1 MRMDGLVLMSK
12 FIRDFSSQRK
22 RKFFYVF
29 PLLLS
34 LFFLPQKSV
43 SQSQKNPSFVA
54 GIFIMIDGQESG
66 EEIGE
71 LIPIKEGEPF
81 SLKKISQSIKQ
92 IYKTGLFSNVQVS
105 KEGDQEILLTFH
117 LTRRLFVRKIVFK
130 GNQKFSSR
138 KLKAGLL
145 SLREGSFFME
155 KKLSRTVEELKNALY
170 KEGYFNPEIKVNTKR
185 VAKSSSVDVFFEIHS
200 ARKFIIRTIAFS
212 GEKILPE
219 AELKKEIKSKEGKVY
234 IPSVLDEDITRLQEV
249 YDSMNYQ
256 RAEIEVEEKRFDE
269 KEGRVDLTLK
279 IIAHEKIEIIV
290 NGAQVPLDLLKPIWE
305 ARIFEEWGQTEGH
318 AKILGYMRKKG
329 YLQSSVTSSVEKVD
343 GELRIVYEVIPREK
357 FKIQEISFEGL
368 TYFTPSQLEKELGIF
383 GKTPFIDRIDGA
395 RLFDLPEEI
404 RSLYK
409 TKGFPNTSVDFTF
422 LSQGGKRVKALIH
435 IEEGNQEKIEK
446 IDFQGVRSV
455 DRKTILE
462 QIGSFEGGPFFQ
474 LNVQKDIGKLENF
487 YLNQGIRGTEIE
499 ARVERTGEDLF
510 SIVFAVS
517 EGKKVEIE
525 NIVITGNAVTKRSVI
540 IRELRVKEGDYAFYE
555 KIRESKRRLENLG
568 VFTQVRIEEIPL
580 SSEKEILVISVR
592 EGERNYAAVGIGLET
607 KTEPQ
612 SFNVWNTVIIPRG
625 TAEYI
630 RSNIL
635 GSAAQLSL
643 IGQFSLK
650 EKRGVISWEQ
660 PYFFGYPME
669 TYINAWWENEERR
682 SFSYERR
689 GISLTGIH
697 SLSENMMILLTL
709 RWVRTELF
717 NLKIE
722 PSEVDRQQRPFSATS
737 VSGSFIWDRRDDPFN
752 PAVGSFLSFAFEWA
766 YPLFK
771 VESYYLK
778 SFLKHQQFISV
789 FPRVTFSWTSRLGLG
804 EGKIPIH
811 ERFFAGGSNSFRGA
825 RFDELGPK
833 DSLSQIPIGG
843 KALFLFSFELSF
855 PLLSALKDL
864 SGAVFYDK
872 GSVFTRVKDLSLSQ
886 LRDALG
892 IGIRYRTPLGPIRLE
907 LGWNLN
913 PREEEKR
920 FLVFLTI
927 GNVF

>member
-1 MRMDGLVLMSK
+1 
-12 FIRDFSSQRK
+12 
-22 RKFFYVF
+22 
-29 PLLLS
+29 
-34 LFFLPQKSV
+34 
-43 SQSQKNPSFVA
+43 
-54 GIFIMIDGQESG
+54 
-66 EEIGE
+66 
-71 LIPIKEGEPF
+71 
-81 SLKKISQSIKQ
+81 
-92 IYKTGLFSNVQVS
+92 
-105 KEGDQEILLTFH
+105 
-117 LTRRLFVRKIVFK
+117 
-130 GNQKFSSR
+130 
-138 KLKAGLL
+138 
-145 SLREGSFFME
+145 
-155 KKLSRTVEELKNALY
+155 
-170 KEGYFNPEIKVNTKR
+170 
-185 VAKSSSVDVFFEIHS
+185 
-200 ARKFIIRTIAFS
+200 
-212 GEKILPE
+212 
-219 AELKKEIKSKEGKVY
+219 
-234 IPSVLDEDITRLQEV
+234 
-249 YDSMNYQ
+249 MNYQ

-269 KEGRVDLTLK
+269 KEGCVDLTLK
-279 IIAHEKIEIIV
+279 IIPHEKIEIIV
-290 NGAQVPLDLLKPIWE
+290 KGAQVPLNLLKPIWE
-305 ARIFEEWGQTEGH
+305 ARIFEEWGQTEGQ

-329 YLQSSVTSSVEKVD
+329 YLQSSVTSFVEKVD
-343 GELRIVYEVIPREK
+343 DELRIVYEVIPREK
-357 FKIQEISFEGL
+357 FKIQGISFEGMK
-368 TYFTPSQLEKELGIF
+368 YFTPSQLEKELGIL

-404 RSLYK
+404 GSLYK
-409 TKGFPNTSVDFTF
+409 TKGFPNTSVSFTF
-422 LSQGGKRVKALIH
+422 SSLGGKRVKALIN

-455 DRKTILE
+455 DQENIHE
-462 QIGSFEGGPFFQ
+462 QIESFEGGPFFQ

-510 SIVFAVS
+510 SVVFAVS

-525 NIVITGNAVTKRSVI
+525 NIVITGNVVTKRSVI
-540 IRELRVKEGDYAFYE
+540 IRELRVKGGDLAFYE

-580 SSEKEILVISVR
+580 SSEKETLVINVR

-612 SFNVWNTVIIPRG
+612 SNVWNTVIIPRG

-660 PYFFGYPME
+660 PYFFGYPMA
-669 TYINAWWENEERR
+669 TYLNAWWEREERR
-682 SFSYERR
+682 SFRYERR

-709 RWVRTELF
+709 RWVRTEL
-717 NLKIE
+717 LEPKIE
-722 PSEVDRQQRPFSATS
+722 LSEVDRQQRPFSATS

-752 PAVGSFLSFAFEWA
+752 PAAGSFLSFVFEWA
-766 YPLFK
+766 YPLFH

-778 SFLKHQQFISV
+778 SFLKHQQFIPV

-825 RFDELGPK
+825 KFDELGPK
-833 DSLSQIPIGG
+833 DSNSQIPVGG
-843 KALFLFSFELSF
+843 KALLLLNFELSF
-855 PLLSALKDL
+855 PLLPAVENL

-872 GSVFTRVKDLSLSQ
+872 GSVFTGVKDLSLSQ

-892 IGIRYRTPLGPIRLE
+892 IGIRYRTPLGPVRLE

-913 PREEEKR
+913 PREKEKR
-920 FLVFLTI
+920 FLVFITI